1 MKQRTIHITT
11 VDDRLATT
19 ERTIGYAGEHNA
31 TVLQVHL
38 SDEWTDESYQ
48 YLLKF
53 GLRDDVIFSD
63 YLTPP
68 IEYPMPQALM
78 KEGTLYV
85 QLRAYVGTKIIRE
98 SEVKSF
104 RVAPSVKAPDKIEN
118 AKAGLLDYAVDQ
130 FYGAVDK
137 LKKGPV
143 TMDFLSEDVTEKFMV
158 YEEGGPGGVREN
170 LYDARRIL
178 VNQYYIRGVLSSN
191 PYVST
196 MPLLPV
202 EEGDKISSSGFQFK
216 SSYANAGGVRIGL
229 FHDGVWVRDLEQAD
243 TFGKEFI
250 EIPSGINQIAV
261 PFWLDDTNRTLYRIS
276 QSEPPQR
283 IGKSA
288 IQLATEAKQQVEK
301 LSAFLRGKK
310 VSILGDSI
318 STYEGYIPSGN
329 RSRYPQGNLL
339 MDVNLTWWKRLIDNN
354 GMELG
359 VNESWA
365 GSLISWDGTEGQDVG
380 ADKHIA
386 SSKRIQNLG
395 NNGEPDIILVFG
407 GTNDISQKVTPGSFS
422 YEDPTK
428 LTDSQ
433 IAALPVG
440 TFAAAYR
447 AMLIRMLKWY
457 PKARVVSI
465 LPLYTA
471 QTDGA
476 NLDRYDE
483 LIKEAC
489 DFFGVTVVD
498 TRAAGI
504 TMFNRNL
511 YLPDGIHPNAD
522 GMRLICECIQRS
534 L

>member
-1 MKQRTIHITT
+1 
-11 VDDRLATT
+11 
-19 ERTIGYAGEHNA
+19 
-31 TVLQVHL
+31 
-38 SDEWTDESYQ
+38 
-48 YLLKF
+48 
-53 GLRDDVIFSD
+53 
-63 YLTPP
+63 
-68 IEYPMPQALM
+68 
-78 KEGTLYV
+78 
-85 QLRAYVGTKIIRE
+85 
-98 SEVKSF
+98 
-104 RVAPSVKAPDKIEN
+104 
-118 AKAGLLDYAVDQ
+118 
-130 FYGAVDK
+130 
-137 LKKGPV
+137 
-143 TMDFLSEDVTEKFMV
+143 
-158 YEEGGPGGVREN
+158 
-170 LYDARRIL
+170 
-178 VNQYYIRGVLSSN
+178 
-191 PYVST
+191 
-196 MPLLPV
+196 
-202 EEGDKISSSGFQFK
+202 
-216 SSYANAGGVRIGL
+216 
-229 FHDGVWVRDLEQAD
+229 
-243 TFGKEFI
+243 
-250 EIPSGINQIAV
+250 
-261 PFWLDDTNRTLYRIS
+261 
-276 QSEPPQR
+276 
-283 IGKSA
+283 
-288 IQLATEAKQQVEK
+288 
-301 LSAFLRGKK
+301 
-310 VSILGDSI
+310 
-318 STYEGYIPSGN
+318 
-329 RSRYPQGNLL
+329 